1 MGIEGSGDRERRCG
15 HGLPSVVL
23 CGWNRFTIVCRN
35 TVLATL
41 PPDSLAAARV
51 FPRIWGVHRNWA
63 RWTSDPTWPL
73 EALKGRSRSHDANK
87 WVQTVQRQ
95 KREGMLSARLAGEPA
110 KAGWDAFTT
119 DSQARDSLKVNAAGL
134 VCCYVMLCAVAVWKL
149 DACVEVEWWMYILV
163 CFCHEGTSTAERLL
177 SAYWTGAL

>member
-119 DSQARDSLKVNAAGL
+119 DSQARDSLKVNAAGF
-134 VCCYVMLCAVAVWKL
+134 VCCYVQLM
-149 DACVEVEWWMYILV
+149 
-163 CFCHEGTSTAERLL
+163 FGN
-177 SAYWTGAL
+177 